1 SEPHKSLTR
10 GESASKSCSFQRI
23 YTLIGFAECKSCPGA
38 KSDGSSLGILFAASK
53 FNPLLSDAYRLVI
66 FNIYSFYMPT
76 FLQAIDL
83 KEYLILTKSCKFN
96 NLKKCSHV
104 IVDLG
109 LSISY

>member
-1 SEPHKSLTR
+1 MQWRPYVSVAAVVERDGPFLMV
-10 GESASKSCSFQRI
+10 EEI
-23 YTLIGFAECKSCPGA
+23 P
-38 KSDGSSLGILFAASK
+38 DGSSLGILFAASK